1 VPSRSID
8 ISSSSSSS
16 SGSSSSGS
24 SPKASGAVPDSLLG
38 DAAAAAS
45 IPPADSTRAVGSDLP
60 QSVRPPPVGPQGE
73 ESEWGVLGSG
83 SVGSGAAGTAG
94 MGMAG
99 SGMMPAAAEEVGS
112 GAGGYDYN
120 RIGVTEQDSSMQQ
133 LLQEGAEA
141 PVYVPEA
148 AAARTAAPEAP
159 LEPLGSPMFPTGD
172 ERMTPQPTPMSA
184 FPSDNRETFEA
195 ASIAAIASEAAD
207 DAMQQQ
213 KEYEQQQEQQPLLEE
228 QADSSFHSPTSS
240 AYQTPASALSLASS
254 TGRGSEIFAT
264 PAGSLAAG
272 GLSARSSTD
281 GTGSSPARPAPPA
294 AAAGSLSSGP
304 MSLGTEGV
312 GDAANTRLVT
322 APLDNT
328 EGRVSTADAGS
339 AS

>member
-1 VPSRSID
+1 M
-8 ISSSSSSS
+8 
-16 SGSSSSGS
+16 SG
-24 SPKASGAVPDSLLG
+24 
-38 DAAAAAS
+38 
-45 IPPADSTRAVGSDLP
+45 
-60 QSVRPPPVGPQGE
+60 
-73 ESEWGVLGSG
+73 
-83 SVGSGAAGTAG
+83 
-94 MGMAG
+94 
-99 SGMMPAAAEEVGS
+99 
-112 GAGGYDYN
+112 
-120 RIGVTEQDSSMQQ
+120 
-133 LLQEGAEA
+133 
-141 PVYVPEA
+141 
-148 AAARTAAPEAP
+148 
-159 LEPLGSPMFPTGD
+159 
-172 ERMTPQPTPMSA
+172 

-228 QADSSFHSPTSS
+228 QADSSFYSPTSS

-294 AAAGSLSSGP
+294 AAAGSLSGGP

-322 APLDNT
+322 APLDKT

-339 AS
+339 ASEVVRGQLSEGMGGGVKVYVGEPGLAAGFDGLPAGTSMEGAVEAANELADQVEADRREEMAGKMLTPLGRGGLGSPAYWTMDQGM